1 MLQTLAK
8 TISSQLTILVLLP
21 CLLLGGVI
29 FYDVSVSTQRMQDA
43 TDAEYNSMLSQFVL
57 RVVHETQ
64 KERGASAGF
73 IGSKGEKFG
82 ESLTKQR
89 PQTDQLLAALK
100 EQKNNWSL
108 TPYMEQQYRAFLD
121 KFQRLSQVR
130 QGVSDLSISL
140 PDALKFYTEINLT
153 GLNIVMTA
161 ARVSNEHDIAT
172 KLMAIYHF
180 SGAKE
185 SAGIERAVLSNV
197 FAADTFSAAL
207 KTKYIQLLTKQD
219 IYLKDAVGGAPEGL
233 KALFEEAINSQAAK
247 RVETFRSAVSGKLEG
262 FGQDPEAWFAAA
274 TERINL
280 LKSAE
285 EEALNHVV
293 DAAIQVHK
301 KTEVILLVEFI
312 ILLVGLL
319 VTLALFMSIRLRHK
333 QSERVA
339 EGIAIAR
346 DQRNLKHEIDIISS
360 DELGDSARNINLLT
374 EQFGEDLIEFEQ
386 VSNRIS
392 ASTRETSTAI
402 TQSKVNLIDQ
412 QTGIQTI
419 ASASEEMSANIQV
432 IANSMSENSAS
443 AKLVTEESLRGQQVV
458 SDAVNVIHQASEEM
472 AKSAQTI
479 DHLNERVGSISG
491 MVEMIQS
498 IAEQTNLLALNA
510 AIEAARAGEQGRGF
524 AVVADEV
531 RGLASRTQQST
542 EEISSLVAELQAS
555 SKTASEVITQGK
567 ENAMHAAE
575 KAEEIKSALNKI
587 VDQAQQVETVTESVS
602 ESTKQQSNTIEEVS
616 RQIVVIYEKAS
627 ENVQGAEQIVSA
639 ASNISEAAIH
649 MDELVERYNIR

>member
-1 MLQTLAK
+1 M
-8 TISSQLTILVLLP
+8 
-21 CLLLGGVI
+21 
-29 FYDVSVSTQRMQDA
+29 
-43 TDAEYNSMLSQFVL
+43 
-57 RVVHETQ
+57 
-64 KERGASAGF
+64 
-73 IGSKGEKFG
+73 
-82 ESLTKQR
+82 
-89 PQTDQLLAALK
+89 
-100 EQKNNWSL
+100 
-108 TPYMEQQYRAFLD
+108 
-121 KFQRLSQVR
+121 
-130 QGVSDLSISL
+130 
-140 PDALKFYTEINLT
+140 
-153 GLNIVMTA
+153 
-161 ARVSNEHDIAT
+161 
-172 KLMAIYHF
+172 
-180 SGAKE
+180 
-185 SAGIERAVLSNV
+185 
-197 FAADTFSAAL
+197 
-207 KTKYIQLLTKQD
+207 LTKQD

-233 KALFEEAINSQAAK
+233 KALFEEPINSQAAK
-247 RVETFRSAVSGKLEG
+247 RVETFRSAVSGKFEG

>member
-29 FYDVSVSTQRMQDA
+29 FYDVSVATQRMQDA

-108 TPYMEQQYRAFLD
+108 TPYMEQQYEAFLD
-121 KFQRLSQVR
+121 EFQRLSQVR

-161 ARVSNEHDIAT
+161 ARVSNEHDIST

-233 KALFEEAINSQAAK
+233 KALFEEPINSQAAK
-247 RVETFRSAVSGKLEG
+247 RVETFRSAVSGKFEG